1 MASRRNRNENRYEN
15 RNNNRSESPQHANA
29 IGRHAGARS
38 RTASLVILIVAALVV
53 VLGVAMGVNAL
64 RSQSMDSMG
73 SMRTTEPGTATAP
86 NSSIT
91 APASKSAVPTADPGD
106 IVMGVNGDENTVV
119 LKGEQYLEAGA
130 HASEPTD
137 GILNDRIRTSGS
149 VDTSKPGDYT
159 VTYSVADSSGHVA
172 HIDRTVHV
180 VDSMDKQSGGVPV
193 LMYHY
198 VYSASAAP
206 DHLDANYLL
215 DSKLEEQ
222 LNYLSAND
230 FYYPSWQEVA
240 AYVAGTHSLPK
251 RSVVLTFD
259 DGEEGFLHYGIPLLA
274 KYRVPATSFI
284 IASDADAS
292 QKVVANANE
301 FVQFQS
307 HSFDMHRAGGTVG
320 HGGRISA
327 MTHAEIVDDLTKS
340 TTIVGTNQA
349 FAYPFGDTT
358 DDARAAAREVGFLC
372 AFTTKYGR
380 ANTGDDPMALP
391 RVRVSGDQSLA
402 SFEASVQ

>member
-1 MASRRNRNENRYEN
+1 MSKRRNSGNPLETPR
-15 RNNNRSESPQHANA
+15 HASSL
-29 IGRHAGARS
+29 GRHAGARS
-38 RTASLVILIVAALVV
+38 RTMSIVILVVAALVI
-53 VLGVAMGVNAL
+53 VLGIAMGVNAL
-64 RSQSMDSMG
+64 RARTPSS
-73 SMRTTEPGTATAP
+73 RTTEPGTAGAP
-86 NSSIT
+86 SSSVS
-91 APASKSAVPTADPGD
+91 APASKSAVPSTDPGD
-106 IVMGVNGDENTVV
+106 ITMGVNGDENTIV

-137 GILNDRIRTSGS
+137 GVLNDRIRTSGT
-149 VDTSKPGDYT
+149 VDTSTPGDYT
-159 VTYSVADSSGHVA
+159 ITYSVSDSSGHVA

-180 VDSMDKQSGGVPV
+180 VDSMDTQSGGVPV

-222 LNYLSAND
+222 LNYLSTND

-240 AYVAGTHSLPK
+240 AYVAGTHSLP
-251 RSVVLTFD
+251 RHSVVLTFD
-259 DGEEGFLHYGIPLLA
+259 DGEEGFLRYGVPLLA
-274 KYRVPATSFI
+274 KYKVPATSFI
-284 IASDADAS
+284 IASDADAA
-292 QKVVANANE
+292 QKVTANANE

-307 HSFDMHRAGGTVG
+307 HSYDMHRAGGTVG

-327 MTHAEIVDDLTKS
+327 MTHDEIVDDLTRS
-340 TTIVGTNQA
+340 AQIVGANQA

-358 DDARAAAREVGFLC
+358 DDAKAAVRDAGFLC
-372 AFTTKYGR
+372 AFTTTYGR
-380 ANTGDDPMALP
+380 AKTGDDPMALP
-391 RVRVSGDQSLA
+391 RVRVSAEESLA